1 MKAQATFASRSNNLR
16 LLRHPRV
23 KQWFRGRKQ
32 EKTLRGR
39 SVEGHK
45 RNLFLPRFYENLS
58 GVGEIGE
65 CDVVLRLFGEI
76 ADGSGG

>member
-1 MKAQATFASRSNNLR
+1 MPKRPRSV
-16 LLRHPRV
+16 LLPPNH
-23 KQWFRGRKQ
+23 KQ

-39 SVEGHK
+39 PVDGHK

-65 CDVVLRLFGEI
+65 CDVALRLFGEI